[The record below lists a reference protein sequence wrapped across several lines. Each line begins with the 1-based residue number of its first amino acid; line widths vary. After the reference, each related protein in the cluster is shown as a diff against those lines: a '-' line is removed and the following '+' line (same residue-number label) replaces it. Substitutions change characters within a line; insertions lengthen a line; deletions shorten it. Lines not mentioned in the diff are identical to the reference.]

1 MQGRLLI
8 DHPRPYDPVPIYYYI
23 STMKKSMTV
32 KKKKSVEKVT
42 QHMGDVIE
50 MNLEEV
56 YGVKRAIFDLK
67 SSRVELEIEEEAMEE
82 LSLVELNRAVIK
94 TGWFDVLGI
103 G

>member
-1 MQGRLLI
+1 
-8 DHPRPYDPVPIYYYI
+8 
-23 STMKKSMTV
+23 MKKSMTI
-32 KKKKSVEKVT
+32 KKKKSVGKVT

-67 SSRVELEIEEEAMEE
+67 SSRIEMEIEEEAMDD

-94 TGWFDVLGI
+94 TWWFDVLGI

>member
-1 MQGRLLI
+1 
-8 DHPRPYDPVPIYYYI
+8 
-23 STMKKSMTV
+23 MKKSMTV

>member
-1 MQGRLLI
+1 
-8 DHPRPYDPVPIYYYI
+8 
-23 STMKKSMTV
+23 MKKSMTI
-32 KKKKSVEKVT
+32 KKKKSVGKVT

-67 SSRVELEIEEEAMEE
+67 SSRIEMEIEEEAMDD

-94 TGWFDVLGI
+94 T
-103 G
+103 